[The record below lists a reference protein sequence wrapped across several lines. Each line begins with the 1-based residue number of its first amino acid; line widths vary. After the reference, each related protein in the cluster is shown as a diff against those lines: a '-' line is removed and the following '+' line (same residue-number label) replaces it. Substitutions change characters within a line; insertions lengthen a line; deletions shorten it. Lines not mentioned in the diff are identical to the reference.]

1 MIVDLFDENNENNNF
16 DINKIQKYLIDNF
29 IDDLKFKR
37 VDLINEHIKKYV
49 FNVYNKVCNNDD
61 KIITDVI
68 NKMFGYD
75 ILQIYIDDIDVTDIR
90 VTSYKDI
97 YIKKKGEWIKE
108 NVSFKDENEFYEYIR
123 YCVLKNN
130 GNINYDTPII
140 ILSDKK
146 YNLRIEAGI
155 LPVNINSPNIVIRV
169 HRHNKNNTLES
180 LFLKDDM
187 LDADMYKFLIKCIN
201 DKKNIVL
208 SGKGGSGKTTLLRAL
223 IDKLPQNIPIT
234 TNEETAELYLT
245 NRNVIQREVI
255 SSRDNDKNITLELLT
270 KHSLVMSNDIII
282 IRRN

>member
-1 MIVDLFDENNENNNF
+1 
-16 DINKIQKYLIDNF
+16 
-29 IDDLKFKR
+29 
-37 VDLINEHIKKYV
+37 
-49 FNVYNKVCNNDD
+49 YNKVCNNDD

-108 NVSFKDENEFYEYIR
+108 NISFKDENEFYEYVR